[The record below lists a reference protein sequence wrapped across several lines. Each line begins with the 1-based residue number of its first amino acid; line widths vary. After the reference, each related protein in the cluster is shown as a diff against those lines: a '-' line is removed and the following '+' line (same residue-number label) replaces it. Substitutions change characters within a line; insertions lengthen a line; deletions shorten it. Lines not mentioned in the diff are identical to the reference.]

1 MDGLRLVEEARSPPR
16 WHWSSGWGS
25 LAAIVCMPGSTSGD
39 TRGCSSELLWVE
51 VSRRSTSSCV
61 PQLVVCFKYR
71 TAFTSLTVHFPW
83 SEIQFLQICVPG
95 NFGGNPKVE
104 EPRSIVTEPDMTR
117 KMCSS
122 DVVSIVSVFRRQY
135 CTNAKVPLYNRAL
148 SSVAPMAVRP
158 LSLSLLYCKG
168 SEFAPRKHS
177 KGRMPPHCNT
187 IQIQCV
193 V

>member
-1 MDGLRLVEEARSPPR
+1 M
-16 WHWSSGWGS
+16 
-25 LAAIVCMPGSTSGD
+25 
-39 TRGCSSELLWVE
+39 
-51 VSRRSTSSCV
+51 
-61 PQLVVCFKYR
+61 
-71 TAFTSLTVHFPW
+71 
-83 SEIQFLQICVPG
+83 
-95 NFGGNPKVE
+95 E

-158 LSLSLLYCKG
+158 LSLCCIAREASSPPGNIPRGGCPRIATQYRYNVKFNSLL
-168 SEFAPRKHS
+168 
-177 KGRMPPHCNT
+177 

-193 V
+193 VQLNTQYNVLSRCNKIQTQCIVDQFTRDALCNVYKCNTQK